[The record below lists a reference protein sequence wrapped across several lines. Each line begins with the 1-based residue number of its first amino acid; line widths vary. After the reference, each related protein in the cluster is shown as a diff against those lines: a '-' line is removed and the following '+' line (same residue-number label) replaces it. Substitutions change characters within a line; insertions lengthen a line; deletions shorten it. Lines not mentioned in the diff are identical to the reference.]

1 MNADILELPKK
12 EYNIA
17 KRRLEKMAKM
27 KLGDNPHA
35 FHVMYGD
42 KHMIIYN
49 QDSNFDK
56 DMKEIVIQHEM
67 AHARGV
73 KGEEDADREALKKLN
88 KKRQDIL
95 KSYWKARHGHDYE

>member
-1 MNADILELPKK
+1 MKIDILELPKK

-17 KRRLEKMAKM
+17 KRRLEKLSKI

-35 FHVMYGD
+35 FHVLCGD
-42 KHMIIYN
+42 INMIVYN

-95 KSYWKARHGHDYE
+95 KSYWKVRHGYDYE